1 MIRRA
6 IVLALALLAVGGCG
20 DDGPLNSTATGAYA
34 LRTVNGSALPYTTP
48 GSGTEIIDD
57 VITLFQ
63 GGTYAGTAH
72 RRSMVNGQLATQTI
86 ETTGT
91 YSFFGTS
98 VTLRVNETGLQRLG
112 TISGT
117 SMTFVESGNTS
128 VYRK

>member
-34 LRTVNGSALPYTTP
+34 LRTVNGSALP
-48 GSGTEIIDD
+48 
-57 VITLFQ
+57 
-63 GGTYAGTAH
+63 YAGTAH

-117 SMTFVESGNTS
+117 SMTFVESGTTS